1 MDSVFCDY
9 KVQFKV
15 FFVGIGGISM
25 SALAVMLKEK
35 GFIVSGYDKN
45 ESETTVRLEKL
56 GIPVNRPNDLEECD
70 IAVVSSAIADDDP
83 IKVRL
88 VGMKKAVVSRGW
100 LLARL
105 AECYPMSVGVA
116 GTHGKTT
123 CVCILAHILKCAGKH
138 FTLHVGGEDSLFGNA
153 YSSGDELFLTEV
165 CEYKRNIAHFSPD
178 IGVVLNIDDDHE
190 ESYGSFENIVSEF
203 NEFLSRGRTAIVN
216 YDDDNL
222 NKSGAVTF
230 SYSNTAA
237 DYYAGDIKF
246 DGITLEC
253 AVFGHGA
260 RLFEISTAF
269 LRPHDVYNILAA
281 TAVAGELGI
290 APVDIKNGI
299 NDFRGVKRRNEYL
312 GDYCGKPVYADYA
325 HHPKQVET
333 AVNEYKER
341 FGENVRILFQSHTYS
356 RTARLMDDFVRALS
370 PCKSVKLFETYAA
383 REKFNEA
390 GSYKKL
396 GYKLKNATLCDGEEG
411 IINAFE
417 DDKTQVSAYVVLGA
431 GDLYDKVKFFLKEE
445 QRGEKTKKI

>member
-1 MDSVFCDY
+1 MNSVFCN
-9 KVQFKV
+9 KQVQFKV
-15 FFVGIGGISM
+15 FFVGVGGISM

-45 ESETTVRLEKL
+45 ESKITARLEKL
-56 GIPVNRPNDLEECD
+56 GIPVNRPNDPDECD
-70 IAVVSSAIADDDP
+70 IAVVSAAIADDDP
-83 IKVRL
+83 VKVRL
-88 VGMKKAVVSRGW
+88 SEKKKAIVSRGW

-105 AECYPMSVGVA
+105 AECYPLSVGVA

-123 CVCILAHILKCAGKH
+123 CVCILAHIFKCAGKR

-165 CEYKRNIAHFSPD
+165 CEYKRNISHFSPD
-178 IGVVLNIDDDHE
+178 IGVVLNVDDDHE
-190 ESYGSFENIVSEF
+190 ESYGSFENIANEF
-203 NEFLSRGRTAIVN
+203 NEYLNRSKTAIIN
-216 YDDDNL
+216 FDDKNL

-230 SYSNTAA
+230 SYSDPAA
-237 DYYAGDIKF
+237 DYYASGVKF
-246 DGITLEC
+246 DGTTLEC
-253 AVFGHGA
+253 AVFGRGA
-260 RLFEISTAF
+260 RLFDVSTAF

-281 TAVAGELGI
+281 TAVACELGV

-299 NDFRGVKRRNEYL
+299 TDFRGVKRRNEYL

-333 AVNEYKER
+333 AVSEYKKR
-341 FGENVRILFQSHTYS
+341 FGENVRVLFQSHTYS
-356 RTARLMDDFVRALS
+356 RTARLTDDFVRALS

-396 GYKLKNATLCDGEEG
+396 GYKLENATLCDGEEG

-417 DDKTQVSAYVVLGA
+417 DDKTEVAAYVVLGA
-431 GDLYDKVKFFLKEE
+431 GDLYDKVKRFLSESKAV
-445 QRGEKTKKI
+445 KK